1 MTTED
6 YPEIFK
12 LSEYA
17 FQYHLSEEDYIKKCE
32 EAKRH
37 QIYGIEIKG
46 RLAGKLHI
54 IPLEVFIQGK
64 LLTMG
69 GISSVATWPEYSG
82 KGIAG
87 KLIKHSLTNL
97 RNDHTMLAY
106 LHPFNAG
113 FYRRFGFEF
122 AFDQIDYTIPI
133 EKLRYP
139 WEQRGFIQRE
149 NVSLNALN

>member
-1 MTTED
+1 
-6 YPEIFK
+6 
-12 LSEYA
+12 
-17 FQYHLSEEDYIKKCE
+17 
-32 EAKRH
+32 
-37 QIYGIEIKG
+37 
-46 RLAGKLHI
+46 
-54 IPLEVFIQGK
+54 
-64 LLTMG
+64 MG

-133 EKLRYP
+133 EKLRYT
-139 WEQRGFIQRE
+139 WEQRGIILCEDLFLFVLYKMYDIIIY
-149 NVSLNALN
+149 

>member
-1 MTTED
+1 
-6 YPEIFK
+6 
-12 LSEYA
+12 
-17 FQYHLSEEDYIKKCE
+17 
-32 EAKRH
+32 
-37 QIYGIEIKG
+37 
-46 RLAGKLHI
+46 
-54 IPLEVFIQGK
+54 
-64 LLTMG
+64 MG
-69 GISSVATWPEYSG
+69 GISSVATWTEYSR

-149 NVSLNALN
+149 DVRSEEHTSELQSRGH

>member
-1 MTTED
+1 MYIKDIENLTTED

-69 GISSVATWPEYSG
+69 GISYVATCREYSG

-87 KLIKHSLTNL
+87 KLIK
-97 RNDHTMLAY
+97 
-106 LHPFNAG
+106 
-113 FYRRFGFEF
+113 
-122 AFDQIDYTIPI
+122 
-133 EKLRYP
+133 
-139 WEQRGFIQRE
+139 QRLKNIRTE
-149 NVSLNALN
+149 